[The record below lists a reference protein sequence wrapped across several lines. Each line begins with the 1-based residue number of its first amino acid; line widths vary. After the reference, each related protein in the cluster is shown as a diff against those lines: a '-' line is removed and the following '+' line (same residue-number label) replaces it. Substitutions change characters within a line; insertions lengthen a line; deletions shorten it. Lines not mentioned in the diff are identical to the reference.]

1 MSQPDMTTES
11 AGRLRLMRWLIRALA
26 LAVALLFVGLLAYGI
41 TAQNPSTT
49 IDDNLARGQSTPAPP
64 FRLAILQPGS
74 LGPLLKPKLG
84 ATLARRWLNLSE
96 LRGTPIVLNIWA
108 SWCVPCQQE
117 AATLE
122 RVWRRQARPHGVLFV
137 GLDMQDVI
145 TDARTFMRHYGIDYL
160 NIRDPSNDVPRSYG
174 ATGVPETFFIT
185 AQGRIIGH
193 IPGESSMQQL
203 TAGIA
208 AARSGRVQGTLQGG
222 AQRSFH

>member
-1 MSQPDMTTES
+1 MSEPDATTPP
-11 AGRLRLMRWLIRALA
+11 GRLRPLRWLIRGVA
-26 LAVALLFVGLLAYGI
+26 LAVGVLFVGLLAYGI

-64 FRLAILQPGS
+64 FRLAVLQTVP
-74 LGPLLKPKLG
+74 LGPPLEPKLG
-84 ATLARRWLNLSE
+84 RALAHRWLSLPQ

-122 RVWRRQARPHGVLFV
+122 RVWRRQARRNGVLFI
-137 GLDMQDVI
+137 GLDMQDVT
-145 TDARTFMRHYGIDYL
+145 TDAQTFMRHYGIDYP
-160 NIRDPSNDVPRSYG
+160 NVRDPSNDVPRSYG

-185 AQGRIIGH
+185 AQGRIVGH
-193 IPGESSMQQL
+193 IPGESSAQQL

-208 AARSGRVQGTLQGG
+208 AARSGRVQGTFQGG
-222 AQRSFH
+222 ARGSFH